1 MTKFSPAC
9 RAIVLVALSLS
20 TGTAGV
26 SAGIAGVSPASR
38 APQAIH
44 GSAAFAATRHLQTP
58 ATPASNRVQT
68 IQFESKL
75 IGKTLPYN
83 VLLPVDYNQPAA
95 KTKRY
100 PVVYLLHGLTG
111 HYTNWLEYTRLTDYT
126 AGYEFIIVM
135 PEGNNS
141 WYTDSATVPT
151 DKYESYIVQELIPDV
166 EKRFRASSARE
177 GRAIAGLSM
186 GGYGALKFGV
196 KYPQLFVFAASMSGA
211 LDAASWTK
219 AQLGGF
225 EFILQTLLPVYGAE
239 NSETRA
245 ANDISKLY
253 RELPAER
260 IAALPFV
267 YLDCGSEDPLLATNR
282 SFVDILL
289 SRKIPHEYRQLPG
302 GHAWPYWDAQVQEVL
317 RVAAKRLRQPATSAS
332 AAVNQVS
339 SESYRLER
347 GLVPARA
354 RHRCR
359 V

>member
-1 MTKFSPAC
+1 MTKYPRTSLGF
-9 RAIVLVALSLS
+9 VLFVLTLS
-20 TGTAGV
+20 T
-26 SAGIAGVSPASR
+26 GIAGVSPASLS
-38 APQAIH
+38 AQAVH
-44 GSAAFAATRHLQTP
+44 PAVRSLATPGQQTS
-58 ATPASNRVQT
+58 ATPANNRVQT

-75 IGKTLPYN
+75 VGKTLPYN
-83 VLLPVDYNQPAA
+83 VLLPIDYNLPAA

-111 HYTNWLEYTRLTDYT
+111 HYTDWLGRTSLIDYT
-126 AGYEFIIVM
+126 ASYDFIIVM

-166 EKRFRASSARE
+166 EKHFRAGSERE

-196 KYPQLFVFAASMSGA
+196 KYPEKFVFAASMSGA

-245 ANDISKLY
+245 ANDVSKLY

-260 IAALPFV
+260 IATLPFV
-267 YLDCGSEDPLLATNR
+267 YLDCGLEDPLLATNR
-282 SFVDILL
+282 GFVDILL

-317 RVAAKRLRQPATSAS
+317 RIAAKRLRQPAPSAK
-332 AAVNQVS
+332 VPF
-339 SESYRLER
+339 RLDS
-347 GLVPARA
+347 GLVPSV
-354 RHRCR
+354 R
-359 V
+359 VAQVPPLN